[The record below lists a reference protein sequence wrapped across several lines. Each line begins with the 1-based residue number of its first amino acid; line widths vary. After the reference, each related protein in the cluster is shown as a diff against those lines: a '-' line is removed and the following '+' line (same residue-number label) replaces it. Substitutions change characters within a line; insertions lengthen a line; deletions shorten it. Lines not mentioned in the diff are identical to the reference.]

1 MFFRQRLF
9 IDFYPVYFLAG
20 AGLLG
25 GVLLG
30 EAIEDF
36 DRPDVV
42 EYNDTT
48 VNNFGNDDGNDF
60 GGGDFDG
67 GW

>member
-1 MFFRQRLF
+1 MLTRR
-9 IDFYPVYFLAG
+9 FYPAG

-36 DRPDVV
+36 DRPDII
-42 EYNDTT
+42 ENNDTT
-48 VNNFGNDDGNDF
+48 INNFGNDDGN
-60 GGGDFDG
+60 GDFDDGG